1 MAKQIVNPAS
11 MAQPTGYSHV
21 VKKSGTPVYIAG
33 QVALDGAGK
42 VVGKG
47 DPAAQAEQVF
57 ANLRTAVEAAG
68 GSMGDIVKLNVFALD
83 VGYRPAIAEARARAF
98 PDGDFPASTFVVIS
112 GLAAPDFLL
121 EIEAVAVL
129 DG

>member
-1 MAKQIVNPAS
+1 MAKQIINPAS

-21 VKKSGTPVYIAG
+21 VKKSGTPVYISG

-47 DPAAQAEQVF
+47 DPAAQAEQIF
-57 ANLRTAVEAAG
+57 ANLRTVVEAAG
-68 GSMGDIVKLNVFALD
+68 GTMADIVKLNTYALD
-83 VGYRPAIAEARARAF
+83 VGYRSVIAEARSRAF
-98 PDGDFPASTFVVIS
+98 PDGQFPASTFVVIS
-112 GLAAPDFLL
+112 ALAAPDFLI
-121 EIEAVAVL
+121 EIEAVAMI